1 MFAKIKDLKG
11 NKMKAIITVIGK
23 DKSGI
28 IAKVSTKL
36 AENNINIED
45 ISQTVMQSYFTM
57 VMLVDISESKL
68 EYKKLVEEL
77 KQIGDE
83 VGVDI
88 YVQHEDIFNS
98 MHKI

>member
-1 MFAKIKDLKG
+1 
-11 NKMKAIITVIGK
+11 MKAIITVIGK

-36 AENNINIED
+36 AENDINIED
-45 ISQTVMQSYFTM
+45 ISQTIMQDYFTM
-57 VMLVDISESKL
+57 VMLVEISKSKL
-68 EYKKLVEEL
+68 EYTKLVNEM
-77 KQIGDE
+77 KTIGE
-83 VGVDI
+83 SIGVDI

>member
-1 MFAKIKDLKG
+1 
-11 NKMKAIITVIGK
+11 MKAIITVIGK

-36 AENNINIED
+36 ADNDINIED
-45 ISQTVMQSYFTM
+45 ISQTIMQGFFTM
-57 VMLVDISESKL
+57 VMLVDVSSSKL
-68 EYKKLVEEL
+68 DFNTFV
-77 KQIGDE
+77 DE
-83 VGVDI
+83 IKTLGKNIGVDI